1 MSDFGGKLR
10 LARER
15 RGISLRQIAAS
26 TKISVA
32 VLEALERNDI
42 SKLPG
47 GIFSRAFVRSYAI
60 EVGLDPDETVQEF
73 LDRFQAEP
81 APSSQVPA
89 SIPEEESSFESQQ
102 RMARVV
108 FVLVLVSVP
117 LIGLVLYFT
126 LRTPRPASRPTAA
139 APTAEST
146 AAASRPVTEPAV
158 PPAASTIPAPA
169 PAAPIN
175 PPPVANRPAATR
187 GANPSTTAAATAKTI
202 RLELHPTG
210 DCWIKL
216 TVDGQPVISRL
227 MHAGE
232 TEVHEVHDAAVIDVG
247 NAGTFAYSING
258 RPGKALGEEGQVRTA
273 RITRETL
280 AQYVQ

>member
-26 TKISVA
+26 TKIAVA

-60 EVGLDPDETVQEF
+60 EVGLDPDETVREF
-73 LDRFQAEP
+73 LDRFQGEP
-81 APSSQVPA
+81 APSSEIPA
-89 SIPEEESSFESQQ
+89 AIPEEESSFESQQ

-126 LRTPRPASRPTAA
+126 LRTPRPASAPAA
-139 APTAEST
+139 APTSESSPAGT
-146 AAASRPVTEPAV
+146 GAVPEPA
-158 PPAASTIPAPA
+158 PHPSTIPAPSA
-169 PAAPIN
+169 AAPIN
-175 PPPVANRPAATR
+175 PPPATNAAAGARAAANT
-187 GANPSTTAAATAKTI
+187 NAAATAKTM
-202 RLELHPTG
+202 RLELRPTG

-232 TEVHEVHDAAVIDVG
+232 TEVREVRDAAVIDVG
-247 NAGTFAYSING
+247 NAGTFAFSING
-258 RPGKALGEEGQVRTA
+258 RPGKALGAEGQVRTA

-280 AQYVQ
+280 GQYIQ